1 VSAPSPAPPVSRET
15 FAPAPRLVERAAAM
29 GIALTPDVAGALV
42 ALLDRIA
49 LEPQNLTSIEI
60 LEEGIDRHLA
70 DSLAGLSVGEL
81 AGAGACVDLGS
92 GGGFPGLAVAAARPR
107 MAVTLVE
114 SERRKADW
122 LVRASGAFPNV
133 RVVADRSE
141 HLAAREREAFP
152 LALARALGPAP
163 VALELT
169 APLVAVGGAVL
180 LWRGDGAD
188 PCDEADAARAAE
200 ILGLD
205 PGPPTPSRP
214 FPGARRRLQAF
225 AKVGATPER
234 YPRRAGRAAA
244 RPLGAGSRR

>member
-1 VSAPSPAPPVSRET
+1 VAGAVSRET
-15 FAPAPRLVERAAAM
+15 GPAERLAARAAGLGAPLAPAAAA
-29 GIALTPDVAGALV
+29 GLI

-49 LEPQNLTSIEI
+49 LEPQNLTAIEG
-60 LEEGIDRHLA
+60 LEAGIERHLL
-70 DSLAGLSVGEL
+70 DSLAGAAHPAA
-81 AGAGACVDLGS
+81 AGAAAAVDVGS
-92 GGGFPGLAVAAARPR
+92 GAGFPGLAFAAARPE
-107 MAVTLVE
+107 MTITLVE
-114 SERRKADW
+114 SERRKAEW

-188 PCDEADAARAAE
+188 PGDEADAARAAE

-225 AKVGATPER
+225 AKVAATPER